1 MQIEHEC
8 PQCGAPV
15 ILDETDTLLSCSFC
29 KTKLFMQV
37 PEYFRYCIS
46 PHDPFLE
53 DVFYVPYWRFK
64 GMRFLCKTSGIENGL
79 VDKTFLAV
87 KISGLPSSLGIRPQS
102 LKLKLAKPGGSAH
115 YLKPTMPFDPS
126 LAQAKNTVEYELV
139 RTPESRIVRV
149 SEDDYDIVPDVRLEI
164 KEERIYHE
172 AFIADTLSMIYAPF
186 YIRNEKLHDGVTDDI
201 LGIEPGTILDAEKIK
216 DNWHISFLP
225 TICPN
230 CGSDT
235 MSGRD
240 SSTVF
245 CMNCSRA
252 WNVTEKGLFP
262 SVFARMNSKISEGG
276 SGLFLP
282 FWRISVNMTGACA

>member
-15 ILDETDTLLSCSFC
+15 ILDETDTRLSCSFC

-46 PHDPFLE
+46 PHDQFLE
-53 DVFYVPYWRFK
+53 DVFFVPYWRFK
-64 GMRFLCKTSGIENGL
+64 GMRFLCNTSGIENGL

-126 LAQAKNTVEYELV
+126 LAQAKNTAEYELV
-139 RTPESRIVRV
+139 RAPESRIVRI

-164 KEERIYHE
+164 KEKNASITRR
-172 AFIADTLSMIYAPF
+172 S
-186 YIRNEKLHDGVTDDI
+186 
-201 LGIEPGTILDAEKIK
+201 
-216 DNWHISFLP
+216 
-225 TICPN
+225 
-230 CGSDT
+230 
-235 MSGRD
+235 
-240 SSTVF
+240 
-245 CMNCSRA
+245 
-252 WNVTEKGLFP
+252 
-262 SVFARMNSKISEGG
+262 
-276 SGLFLP
+276 
-282 FWRISVNMTGACA
+282 